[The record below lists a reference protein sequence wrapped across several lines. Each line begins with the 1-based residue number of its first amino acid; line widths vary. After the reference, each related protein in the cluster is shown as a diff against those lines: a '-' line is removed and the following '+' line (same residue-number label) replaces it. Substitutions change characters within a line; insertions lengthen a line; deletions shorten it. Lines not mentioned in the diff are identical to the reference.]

1 LPPEF
6 LDFFEVH
13 SQPDRDVHGRGP
25 IGEEVEG
32 ALPIVLFLSRAAR
45 HIEPPATI
53 CAVMAH
59 AGFVV
64 TKMARSATAIGGRL
78 TVKEKARANRRNR
91 RAVREQVRTDGAEV
105 DIRPPRL
112 WTDWDVI

>member
-1 LPPEF
+1 VLAQYRNAYAGSSLLRF
-6 LDFFEVH
+6 L
-13 SQPDRDVHGRGP
+13 
-25 IGEEVEG
+25 
-32 ALPIVLFLSRAAR
+32 ARAAR
-45 HIEPPATI
+45 RLEPPATI

-78 TVKEKARANRRNR
+78 TVEEKARANRRNR
-91 RAVREQVRTDGAEV
+91 RAVREQVRLGGV
-105 DIRPPRL
+105 DADVLPPKL